1 MLISSIKK
9 KSTGFI
15 AYFIVGLIALTF
27 IVTAL
32 YGIDFMGS
40 GQTVAKVG
48 DKEIS
53 KTEFLKNF
61 VPQQRNLQ
69 QQLGADFSTDIE
81 NILKQTVIDQMVN
94 SQVLFQYAQNHGYV
108 TTPKEVQTNIAK
120 NEVFYKEGKF
130 DVDQYKK
137 ILRLNGYS
145 VQEYE
150 ASQFQQ
156 LTQEQL
162 RSNIEK
168 SAFITDF
175 ERKNVTNLLNQERKF
190 DYLEIPAKD
199 FSDQVTITDSMLK
212 DYFDKNQDRFIEPM
226 KVSVDFVELNLDEV
240 TKSISPSDDD
250 LAILYDEEKNRFS
263 TDEERKAQHILVEKK
278 ATANQVISLINE
290 GKSFNDLAKEYS
302 IDTGSKDSGGDLG
315 FFGIGVMVPEFE
327 TAVFAMKEG
336 EVSVPIKSEFG
347 FHVIKLNKIKES
359 SLKSLDE
366 VKDQLVKIYQK
377 NQGQKMIYDLSDEMT
392 NLAYEGSLEEL
403 AEKMNLKLQ
412 TSELFSK
419 TSKSPNK
426 KMINSAF
433 SDPVLNRGENSK
445 PIDLGDDK
453 LVVLRL
459 NQLEKSRNLNFDEV
473 KTQVKSIVKT
483 QESKK
488 LADKLTD
495 EIIISISDNQK
506 TDEIL
511 KKNNLN
517 WTSVGWTKRDNQK
530 VDPSAIDLAF
540 KAPKPNSKPGISLS
554 KNLGSKNIIVRV
566 NALKTSDDS
575 AGNVDRLLNTY
586 ETDEF
591 YLATLK
597 ELKKEANIEIYRD
610 RL

>member
-9 KSTGFI
+9 KSTGFV

-69 QQLGADFSTDIE
+69 QQLGAEYSPDIE

-94 SQVLFQYAQNHGYV
+94 SQILFQYAQNHGYV

-120 NEVFYKEGKF
+120 NEVFYRDGKF

-168 SAFITDF
+168 SAFVTDF
-175 ERKNVTNLLNQERKF
+175 ERKNVTSLLNQERKF
-190 DYLEIPAKD
+190 DYLEIPVKD
-199 FSDQVTITDSMLK
+199 FSDQVSITDSMLK
-212 DYFDKNQDRFIEPM
+212 DYFDKNQDRFIKPM

-263 TDEERKAQHILVEKK
+263 TDEERKAQHILVENKV
-278 ATANQVISLINE
+278 TADQVISLINE
-290 GKSFNDLAKEYS
+290 GKSFDDLAKEYS
-302 IDTGSKDSGGDLG
+302 IDTGSKNSGGDLG

-336 EVSVPIKSEFG
+336 EVSGPIKSEFG

-359 SLKSLDE
+359 SLKSFDE
-366 VKDQLVKIYQK
+366 VKEQLVKIYQK

-412 TSELFSK
+412 TSKLFSK

-426 KMINSAF
+426 KMINAAF
-433 SDPVLNRGENSK
+433 SDPVLNRGENSE

-459 NQLEKSRNLNFDEV
+459 NNLEKSRNLNFDEV
-473 KTQVKSIVKT
+473 KIQVEGIVKT

-495 EIIISISDNQK
+495 EIITLISDNQK

-511 KKNNLN
+511 KKNNLK
-517 WTSVGWTKRDNQK
+517 WTSVEWTKRDNQK

-554 KNLGSKNIIVRV
+554 KNLGSKNMIVRV
-566 NALKTSDDS
+566 NALKTSDES

>member
-9 KSTGFI
+9 KSTGFV

-69 QQLGADFSTDIE
+69 QQLGADYSSDIE

-94 SQVLFQYAQNHGYV
+94 SQILFQYAQNHGYV

-168 SAFITDF
+168 SAFVTDF

-190 DYLEIPAKD
+190 DYLEIPVKD
-199 FSDQVTITDSMLK
+199 FSDQVSITDSMLK
-212 DYFDKNQDRFIEPM
+212 DYFDKNQDRFIKPM

-278 ATANQVISLINE
+278 VTADQVISLINE
-290 GKSFNDLAKEYS
+290 GKSFEDLAKEYS

-336 EVSVPIKSEFG
+336 EVSAPIKSEFG

-359 SLKSLDE
+359 SLKSFDE
-366 VKDQLVKIYQK
+366 VKEQLVKIYQK

-426 KMINSAF
+426 KMINAAF
-433 SDPVLNRGENSK
+433 SDPVLNRGENSD

-459 NQLEKSRNLNFDEV
+459 NNLEKSRNLNFDEV
-473 KTQVKSIVKT
+473 KTQVEGIVKT

-495 EIIISISDNQK
+495 EIITSISDNQK

-554 KNLGSKNIIVRV
+554 KNLGSKNMIVRV
-566 NALKTSDDS
+566 NALKTSDES

>member
-190 DYLEIPAKD
+190 DYLEISAKD

-433 SDPVLNRGENSK
+433 SDPVLNRGENSE

>member
-433 SDPVLNRGENSK
+433 SDPVLNRGENSE

-554 KNLGSKNIIVRV
+554 KNLGSKNMIVRV

>member
-9 KSTGFI
+9 KSTGFV

-69 QQLGADFSTDIE
+69 QQLGAEYSTDIE

-94 SQVLFQYAQNHGYV
+94 SQILFQYAQNHGYV

-120 NEVFYKEGKF
+120 NEVFYRDGKF

-168 SAFITDF
+168 SAFVTDF
-175 ERKNVTNLLNQERKF
+175 ERKNVTSLLNQERKF
-190 DYLEIPAKD
+190 DYLEIPVKD
-199 FSDQVTITDSMLK
+199 FSDQVSITDSMLK
-212 DYFDKNQDRFIEPM
+212 DYFDKNQDRFIKPM

-263 TDEERKAQHILVEKK
+263 TDEERKAQHILVENKV
-278 ATANQVISLINE
+278 TADQVISLINE
-290 GKSFNDLAKEYS
+290 GKSFDDLAKEYS
-302 IDTGSKDSGGDLG
+302 IDTGSKNSGGDLG

-336 EVSVPIKSEFG
+336 EVSAPIKSEFG

-359 SLKSLDE
+359 SLKSFDE
-366 VKDQLVKIYQK
+366 VKEQLVKIYQK

-426 KMINSAF
+426 KMINAAF
-433 SDPVLNRGENSK
+433 SDPVLNRGENSE

-459 NQLEKSRNLNFDEV
+459 NNLEKSRNLNFDEV
-473 KTQVKSIVKT
+473 KTQVEGIVKT

-495 EIIISISDNQK
+495 EIITSISDNQK

-554 KNLGSKNIIVRV
+554 KNLGSKNMIVRV
-566 NALKTSDDS
+566 NALKTSDES

>member
-9 KSTGFI
+9 KSTGFV

-69 QQLGADFSTDIE
+69 QQLGAEYSPDIE

-94 SQVLFQYAQNHGYV
+94 SQILFQYAQNHGYV

-120 NEVFYKEGKF
+120 NEVFYRDGKF

-168 SAFITDF
+168 SAFVTDF
-175 ERKNVTNLLNQERKF
+175 ERKNVTSLLNQERKF
-190 DYLEIPAKD
+190 DYLEIPVKD
-199 FSDQVTITDSMLK
+199 FSDQVSISDSMLK
-212 DYFDKNQDRFIEPM
+212 DYFDKNQDRFIKPM

-240 TKSISPSDDD
+240 TKNISPSDDD

-263 TDEERKAQHILVEKK
+263 TDEERKAQHILVENKV
-278 ATANQVISLINE
+278 TADQVISLINE
-290 GKSFNDLAKEYS
+290 GKSFDDLAKEYS
-302 IDTGSKDSGGDLG
+302 IDTGSKNSGGDLG

-336 EVSVPIKSEFG
+336 EVSAPIKSEFG

-359 SLKSLDE
+359 SLKSFDE
-366 VKDQLVKIYQK
+366 VKEQLVKIYQK

-419 TSKSPNK
+419 TSKSPNE
-426 KMINSAF
+426 KMINAAF
-433 SDPVLNRGENSK
+433 SDPVLNRGENSE

-459 NQLEKSRNLNFDEV
+459 NNLEKSRNLNFDEV
-473 KTQVKSIVKT
+473 KIQVEGIVKT

-495 EIIISISDNQK
+495 EIITLISDNQK

-511 KKNNLN
+511 KKNNLK
-517 WTSVGWTKRDNQK
+517 WTSVEWTKRDNQK

-554 KNLGSKNIIVRV
+554 KNLGSKNMIVRV
-566 NALKTSDDS
+566 NALKTSDES

>member
-9 KSTGFI
+9 KSTGFV

-69 QQLGADFSTDIE
+69 QQLGAEYSTDIE

-94 SQVLFQYAQNHGYV
+94 SQILFQYAQNHGYV

-120 NEVFYKEGKF
+120 NEVFYRDGKF

-168 SAFITDF
+168 SAFVTDF
-175 ERKNVTNLLNQERKF
+175 ERKNVTSLLNQERKF
-190 DYLEIPAKD
+190 DYLEIPVKD
-199 FSDQVTITDSMLK
+199 FSDQVSIADSMLK
-212 DYFDKNQDRFIEPM
+212 DYFDKNQDRFIKPM

-263 TDEERKAQHILVEKK
+263 TDEERKAQHILVENKV
-278 ATANQVISLINE
+278 TADQVISLINE
-290 GKSFNDLAKEYS
+290 GKSFDDLAKEYS
-302 IDTGSKDSGGDLG
+302 IDTGSKNSGGDLG

-336 EVSVPIKSEFG
+336 EVSQPIKSEFG

-359 SLKSLDE
+359 SLKSFDE
-366 VKDQLVKIYQK
+366 VKEQLVKIYQK

-426 KMINSAF
+426 KMINAAF
-433 SDPVLNRGENSK
+433 SDPVLNRGENSE

-459 NQLEKSRNLNFDEV
+459 NNLEKSRNLNFDEV
-473 KTQVKSIVKT
+473 KIQVEGIVKT

-495 EIIISISDNQK
+495 EIITLISDNQK

-511 KKNNLN
+511 KKNNLK
-517 WTSVGWTKRDNQK
+517 WTSVEWTKRDNQK

-554 KNLGSKNIIVRV
+554 KNLGSKNMIVRV
-566 NALKTSDDS
+566 NALKTSDES

>member
-9 KSTGFI
+9 KSTGFV

-40 GQTVAKVG
+40 GQAVAKVG

-69 QQLGADFSTDIE
+69 QQLGADYSADIE

-94 SQVLFQYAQNHGYV
+94 SQILFQYAQNHGYV

-168 SAFITDF
+168 SAFVTDF
-175 ERKNVTNLLNQERKF
+175 ERKNVTSLLNQERKF
-190 DYLEIPAKD
+190 DYLEIPVKD
-199 FSDQVTITDSMLK
+199 FSDQVSITDSMLK
-212 DYFDKNQDRFIEPM
+212 DYFDKNQDRFIKPM

-278 ATANQVISLINE
+278 VTADQVISLINE
-290 GKSFNDLAKEYS
+290 GKSFEDLAKEYS

-336 EVSVPIKSEFG
+336 EVSAPIKSEFG

-359 SLKSLDE
+359 SLKSFDE
-366 VKDQLVKIYQK
+366 VKEQLVKIYQK

-426 KMINSAF
+426 KMINAAF
-433 SDPVLNRGENSK
+433 SDPVLNRGENSE

-459 NQLEKSRNLNFDEV
+459 NKLEKSRNLNFDEV
-473 KTQVKSIVKT
+473 KTQVEGIVKT

-495 EIIISISDNQK
+495 EIITSISDNQK

-554 KNLGSKNIIVRV
+554 KNLGSKNMIVRV
-566 NALKTSDDS
+566 NALKTSDES

>member
-9 KSTGFI
+9 KSTGFV

-40 GQTVAKVG
+40 GQAVAKVG

-69 QQLGADFSTDIE
+69 QQLGADYSADIE

-94 SQVLFQYAQNHGYV
+94 SQILFQYAQNHGYV

-168 SAFITDF
+168 SAFVTDF
-175 ERKNVTNLLNQERKF
+175 ERKNVTSLLNQERKF
-190 DYLEIPAKD
+190 DYLEIPVKD
-199 FSDQVTITDSMLK
+199 FSDQVSITDSMLK
-212 DYFDKNQDRFIEPM
+212 DYFDKNQDRFIKPM

-263 TDEERKAQHILVEKK
+263 TDEERNAQHILVEKK
-278 ATANQVISLINE
+278 VTADQVISLINK
-290 GKSFNDLAKEYS
+290 GKSFEDLAKEYS

-336 EVSVPIKSEFG
+336 EVSAPIKSEFG

-359 SLKSLDE
+359 SLKSFDE
-366 VKDQLVKIYQK
+366 VKEQLVKIYQK

-426 KMINSAF
+426 KMINAAF
-433 SDPVLNRGENSK
+433 SDPVLNRGENSE

-459 NQLEKSRNLNFDEV
+459 NNLEKSRNLNFDEV
-473 KTQVKSIVKT
+473 KTQVEGIVKT

-495 EIIISISDNQK
+495 EIITSISDNQK

-554 KNLGSKNIIVRV
+554 KNLGSKNMIVRV
-566 NALKTSDDS
+566 NALKTSDES

>member
-9 KSTGFI
+9 KSTGFV

-69 QQLGADFSTDIE
+69 QQLGADYSADIE

-94 SQVLFQYAQNHGYV
+94 SQILFQYAQNHGYV

-168 SAFITDF
+168 SAFVTDF
-175 ERKNVTNLLNQERKF
+175 ERKNVTSLLNQERKF
-190 DYLEIPAKD
+190 DYLEIPVKD
-199 FSDQVTITDSMLK
+199 FSDQVSITDSMLK
-212 DYFDKNQDRFIEPM
+212 DYFDKNQDRFIKPM

-263 TDEERKAQHILVEKK
+263 TDEERKAQHILIEKK
-278 ATANQVISLINE
+278 VTADQVISLINE
-290 GKSFNDLAKEYS
+290 GKSFEDLAKEYS

-336 EVSVPIKSEFG
+336 EVSAPIKSEFG

-359 SLKSLDE
+359 SLKSFDE
-366 VKDQLVKIYQK
+366 VKEQLVKIYQK

-426 KMINSAF
+426 KMINAAF
-433 SDPVLNRGENSK
+433 SDPVLNRGENSE
-445 PIDLGDDK
+445 PIDLGEDK

-459 NQLEKSRNLNFDEV
+459 NNLEKSRNLNFDEV
-473 KTQVKSIVKT
+473 KTQVEGIVKT

-495 EIIISISDNQK
+495 EIITSISDNQK

-554 KNLGSKNIIVRV
+554 KNLGSKNMIVRV
-566 NALKTSDDS
+566 NALKTSDES

>member
-9 KSTGFI
+9 KSTGFV

-40 GQTVAKVG
+40 GQAVAKVG

-69 QQLGADFSTDIE
+69 QQLGADYSADIE

-94 SQVLFQYAQNHGYV
+94 SQILFQYAQNHGYV

-168 SAFITDF
+168 SAFVTDF
-175 ERKNVTNLLNQERKF
+175 ERKNVTSLLNQERKF
-190 DYLEIPAKD
+190 DYLEIPVKV
-199 FSDQVTITDSMLK
+199 FSDQVSITDSMLK
-212 DYFDKNQDRFIEPM
+212 DYFDKNQDRFIKPM

-278 ATANQVISLINE
+278 VTADQVISLINE
-290 GKSFNDLAKEYS
+290 GKSFEDLAKEYS

-336 EVSVPIKSEFG
+336 EVSAPIKSEFG

-359 SLKSLDE
+359 SLKSFDE
-366 VKDQLVKIYQK
+366 VKEQLVKIYQK

-426 KMINSAF
+426 KMINAAF
-433 SDPVLNRGENSK
+433 SDPVLNRGENSE
-445 PIDLGDDK
+445 PIDLGEDK

-459 NQLEKSRNLNFDEV
+459 NNLEKSRNLNFDEV
-473 KTQVKSIVKT
+473 KTQVEGIVKT

-495 EIIISISDNQK
+495 EIITSISDNQK

-554 KNLGSKNIIVRV
+554 KNLGSKNMIVRV
-566 NALKTSDDS
+566 NALKTSDES

>member
-9 KSTGFI
+9 KSTGFV

-40 GQTVAKVG
+40 GQAVAKVG

-53 KTEFLKNF
+53 KTEFIKNF

-69 QQLGADFSTDIE
+69 QQLGADYSADIE

-94 SQVLFQYAQNHGYV
+94 SQILFQYAQNHGYV

-168 SAFITDF
+168 SAFVTDF
-175 ERKNVTNLLNQERKF
+175 ERKNVTSLLNQERKF
-190 DYLEIPAKD
+190 DYLEIPVKD
-199 FSDQVTITDSMLK
+199 FSDQVSISDSMLK
-212 DYFDKNQDRFIEPM
+212 DYFDKNQDRFIKPM

-263 TDEERKAQHILVEKK
+263 TDEERKAQHILVENKV
-278 ATANQVISLINE
+278 TADQVISLINE
-290 GKSFNDLAKEYS
+290 GKSFEDLAKEYS

-336 EVSVPIKSEFG
+336 EVSAPIKSEFG

-359 SLKSLDE
+359 SLKSFDE
-366 VKDQLVKIYQK
+366 VKEQLVKIYQK

-426 KMINSAF
+426 KMINAAF
-433 SDPVLNRGENSK
+433 SDPVLNRGENSE
-445 PIDLGDDK
+445 PIDLGEDK

-459 NQLEKSRNLNFDEV
+459 NKLEKSRNFNLDEV
-473 KTQVKSIVKT
+473 KTQVEGIVKT

-495 EIIISISDNQK
+495 EIITSISDNQK

-554 KNLGSKNIIVRV
+554 KNLGSKNMIVRV
-566 NALKTSDDS
+566 NALKTSDES

>member
-9 KSTGFI
+9 KSTGFV

-53 KTEFLKNF
+53 KTDFLKNF

-69 QQLGADFSTDIE
+69 QQLGADYSADIE

-94 SQVLFQYAQNHGYV
+94 SQILFQYAQNHGYV
-108 TTPKEVQTNIAK
+108 TTPKEVQANIAK

-168 SAFITDF
+168 SAFVTDF
-175 ERKNVTNLLNQERKF
+175 ERKNVTSLLNQERKF
-190 DYLEIPAKD
+190 DYLEIPVKV
-199 FSDQVTITDSMLK
+199 FSDQVSITDSMLK
-212 DYFDKNQDRFIEPM
+212 DYFDKNQDRFIKPM

-263 TDEERKAQHILVEKK
+263 TDEERKAQHILVENKV
-278 ATANQVISLINE
+278 TADQVISLINE
-290 GKSFNDLAKEYS
+290 GKSFDDLAKEYS
-302 IDTGSKDSGGDLG
+302 IDTGSKNSGGDLG

-336 EVSVPIKSEFG
+336 EVSAPIKSEFG

-359 SLKSLDE
+359 SLKSFDE
-366 VKDQLVKIYQK
+366 VKEQLVKIYQK

-426 KMINSAF
+426 KMINAAF
-433 SDPVLNRGENSK
+433 SDPVLNRGENSE
-445 PIDLGDDK
+445 PIDLGEDK

-459 NQLEKSRNLNFDEV
+459 NNLEKSRNLNFDEV
-473 KTQVKSIVKT
+473 KTQVEGIVKT

-495 EIIISISDNQK
+495 EIITSISDNQK

-554 KNLGSKNIIVRV
+554 KNLGSKNMIVRV
-566 NALKTSDDS
+566 NALKTSDES

>member
-9 KSTGFI
+9 KSTGFV

-40 GQTVAKVG
+40 GQAVAKVG

-69 QQLGADFSTDIE
+69 QQLGADYSADIE

-94 SQVLFQYAQNHGYV
+94 SQILFQYAQNHGYV

-168 SAFITDF
+168 SAFVTDF
-175 ERKNVTNLLNQERKF
+175 ERKNVTSLLNQERKF
-190 DYLEIPAKD
+190 DYLEIPVKD
-199 FSDQVTITDSMLK
+199 FSDQVSISDSMLK
-212 DYFDKNQDRFIEPM
+212 DYFDKNQDRFIKPM

-263 TDEERKAQHILVEKK
+263 TDEERNAQHILVEKK
-278 ATANQVISLINE
+278 VTADQVISLINK
-290 GKSFNDLAKEYS
+290 GKSFEDLAKEYS

-336 EVSVPIKSEFG
+336 EVSAPIKSEFG
-347 FHVIKLNKIKES
+347 FHVIKLNQIKES
-359 SLKSLDE
+359 SLKSFDE
-366 VKDQLVKIYQK
+366 VKEQLVKIYQK

-426 KMINSAF
+426 KMINAAF
-433 SDPVLNRGENSK
+433 SDPVLNRGENSE
-445 PIDLGDDK
+445 PIDLGEDK

-459 NQLEKSRNLNFDEV
+459 NKLEKSRNLNFDEV
-473 KTQVKSIVKT
+473 KTQVEGIVKT

-495 EIIISISDNQK
+495 EIITSISDNQK

-554 KNLGSKNIIVRV
+554 KNLGSKNMIVRV
-566 NALKTSDDS
+566 NALKTSDES

>member
-9 KSTGFI
+9 KSTGFV

-69 QQLGADFSTDIE
+69 QQLGAEYSTDIE

-94 SQVLFQYAQNHGYV
+94 SQILFQYAQNHGYV

-120 NEVFYKEGKF
+120 NEVFYRDGKF

-168 SAFITDF
+168 SAFVTDF
-175 ERKNVTNLLNQERKF
+175 ERKNVTSLLNQERKF
-190 DYLEIPAKD
+190 DYLEIPVKD
-199 FSDQVTITDSMLK
+199 FSDQVSITDSMLK
-212 DYFDKNQDRFIEPM
+212 DYFDKNQDRFIKPM

-263 TDEERKAQHILVEKK
+263 TDEERKAQHILVENKV
-278 ATANQVISLINE
+278 TADQVISLINE
-290 GKSFNDLAKEYS
+290 GKSFDDLAKEYS
-302 IDTGSKDSGGDLG
+302 IDTGSKNSGGDLG

-336 EVSVPIKSEFG
+336 EVSAPIKSEFG

-359 SLKSLDE
+359 SLKSFDE
-366 VKDQLVKIYQK
+366 VKEQLVKIYQK

-426 KMINSAF
+426 KMINAAF
-433 SDPVLNRGENSK
+433 SDPVLNRGENSE

-459 NQLEKSRNLNFDEV
+459 NNLEKSRNLNFDEV
-473 KTQVKSIVKT
+473 KTQVEGIVKT

-495 EIIISISDNQK
+495 EIITSINDNQK

-540 KAPKPNSKPGISLS
+540 KAPKPNSQPGISLS
-554 KNLGSKNIIVRV
+554 KNLGSKNMIVRV
-566 NALKTSDDS
+566 NALKTSDEN

>member
-9 KSTGFI
+9 KSTGFV

-69 QQLGADFSTDIE
+69 QQLGAEYSTDIE

-94 SQVLFQYAQNHGYV
+94 SQILFQYAQNHGYV

-120 NEVFYKEGKF
+120 NEVFYRDGKF

-168 SAFITDF
+168 SAFVTDF
-175 ERKNVTNLLNQERKF
+175 ERKNVTSLLNQERKF
-190 DYLEIPAKD
+190 DYLEIPVKD
-199 FSDQVTITDSMLK
+199 FSDQVSITDSMLK
-212 DYFDKNQDRFIEPM
+212 DYFDKNQDRFIKPM

-263 TDEERKAQHILVEKK
+263 TDEERKAQHILVENKV
-278 ATANQVISLINE
+278 TADQVISLINE
-290 GKSFNDLAKEYS
+290 GKSFDDLAKEYS
-302 IDTGSKDSGGDLG
+302 IDTGSKNSGGDLG

-336 EVSVPIKSEFG
+336 EVSAPIKSEFG

-359 SLKSLDE
+359 SSKSFDE
-366 VKDQLVKIYQK
+366 VKEQLVKIYQK

-426 KMINSAF
+426 KMINAAF
-433 SDPVLNRGENSK
+433 SDPVLNRGENSE
-445 PIDLGDDK
+445 PIDLGEDK

-459 NQLEKSRNLNFDEV
+459 NKLEKSRNLNFDEV
-473 KTQVKSIVKT
+473 KTQVEGIVKT

-495 EIIISISDNQK
+495 EIITSISDNQK

-554 KNLGSKNIIVRV
+554 KNLGSKNMIVRV
-566 NALKTSDDS
+566 NALKTSDES

>member
-9 KSTGFI
+9 KSTGFV

-40 GQTVAKVG
+40 GQAVAKVG

-69 QQLGADFSTDIE
+69 QQLGADYSADIE

-94 SQVLFQYAQNHGYV
+94 SQILFQYAQNHGYV

-120 NEVFYKEGKF
+120 NEVFYRDGKF

-168 SAFITDF
+168 SAFVTDF
-175 ERKNVTNLLNQERKF
+175 ERKNVTSLLNQERKF
-190 DYLEIPAKD
+190 DYLEIPVKD
-199 FSDQVTITDSMLK
+199 FSDQVSITDSMLK
-212 DYFDKNQDRFIEPM
+212 DYFDKNQDRFIKPM

-263 TDEERKAQHILVEKK
+263 TDEERKAQHILVENKV
-278 ATANQVISLINE
+278 TADQVISLINE
-290 GKSFNDLAKEYS
+290 GKSFDDLAKEYS
-302 IDTGSKDSGGDLG
+302 IDTGSKNSGGDLG

-336 EVSVPIKSEFG
+336 EVSAPIKSEFG

-359 SLKSLDE
+359 SLKSFDE
-366 VKDQLVKIYQK
+366 VKEQLVKIYQK

-426 KMINSAF
+426 KMINAAF
-433 SDPVLNRGENSK
+433 SDPVLNRGENSE

-459 NQLEKSRNLNFDEV
+459 NNLEKSRNLNFDEV
-473 KTQVKSIVKT
+473 KTQVEGIVKT

-495 EIIISISDNQK
+495 EIITSISDNQK

-554 KNLGSKNIIVRV
+554 KNLGSKNMIVRV
-566 NALKTSDDS
+566 NALKTSDES

>member
-9 KSTGFI
+9 KSTGFV

-53 KTEFLKNF
+53 KTEFIKNF

-69 QQLGADFSTDIE
+69 QQLGADYSADIE

-94 SQVLFQYAQNHGYV
+94 SQILFQYAQNHGYV

-120 NEVFYKEGKF
+120 NEVFYRDGKF

-168 SAFITDF
+168 SAFVTDF

-190 DYLEIPAKD
+190 DYLEIPVKD
-199 FSDQVTITDSMLK
+199 FSDQVSITDSMLK
-212 DYFDKNQDRFIEPM
+212 DYFDKNQDRFIKPM

-278 ATANQVISLINE
+278 VTADQVISLINE
-290 GKSFNDLAKEYS
+290 GKSFEDLAKEYS

-336 EVSVPIKSEFG
+336 EVSAPIKSEFG

-359 SLKSLDE
+359 SSKSFDE
-366 VKDQLVKIYQK
+366 VKEQLVKIYQK

-426 KMINSAF
+426 KMINAAF
-433 SDPVLNRGENSK
+433 SDPVLNRGENSE

-459 NQLEKSRNLNFDEV
+459 NNLEKSRNLNFDEV
-473 KTQVKSIVKT
+473 KTQVEGIVKT

-495 EIIISISDNQK
+495 EIITSINDNQK

-540 KAPKPNSKPGISLS
+540 KAPKPNSQPGISLS
-554 KNLGSKNIIVRV
+554 KNLGSKNMIVRV
-566 NALKTSDDS
+566 NALKTSDEN

>member
-9 KSTGFI
+9 KSTGFV

-40 GQTVAKVG
+40 GQAVAKVG

-69 QQLGADFSTDIE
+69 QQLGADYSADIE

-94 SQVLFQYAQNHGYV
+94 SQILFQYAQNHGYV

-168 SAFITDF
+168 SAFVTDF
-175 ERKNVTNLLNQERKF
+175 ERKNVTSLLNQERKF
-190 DYLEIPAKD
+190 DYLEIPVKD
-199 FSDQVTITDSMLK
+199 FSDQVSITDSMLK
-212 DYFDKNQDRFIEPM
+212 DYFDKNQDRFIKPM

-278 ATANQVISLINE
+278 VTADQVISLINE
-290 GKSFNDLAKEYS
+290 GKSFEDLAKEYS

-336 EVSVPIKSEFG
+336 EVSAPIKSEFG

-359 SLKSLDE
+359 SLKSFDE
-366 VKDQLVKIYQK
+366 VKEQLVKIYQK

-426 KMINSAF
+426 KMINAAF
-433 SDPVLNRGENSK
+433 SDPVLNRGENSE

-459 NQLEKSRNLNFDEV
+459 NNLEKSRNLNFDEV
-473 KTQVKSIVKT
+473 KTQVEGIVKT

-495 EIIISISDNQK
+495 EIITSISDNQK

-554 KNLGSKNIIVRV
+554 KNLGSKNMIVRV
-566 NALKTSDDS
+566 NALKTSDES

>member
-1 MLISSIKK
+1 MLIN
-9 KSTGFI
+9 T
-15 AYFIVGLIALTF
+15 
-27 IVTAL
+27 
-32 YGIDFMGS
+32 
-40 GQTVAKVG
+40 
-48 DKEIS
+48 
-53 KTEFLKNF
+53 
-61 VPQQRNLQ
+61 
-69 QQLGADFSTDIE
+69 
-81 NILKQTVIDQMVN
+81 
-94 SQVLFQYAQNHGYV
+94 
-108 TTPKEVQTNIAK
+108 
-120 NEVFYKEGKF
+120 
-130 DVDQYKK
+130 KK

-168 SAFITDF
+168 SAFVTDF
-175 ERKNVTNLLNQERKF
+175 ERKNVTSLLNQERKF
-190 DYLEIPAKD
+190 DYLEIPVKD
-199 FSDQVTITDSMLK
+199 FSDQVSITDSMLK
-212 DYFDKNQDRFIEPM
+212 DYFDKNQDRFIKPM

-263 TDEERKAQHILVEKK
+263 TDEERKAQHILVENKV
-278 ATANQVISLINE
+278 TADQVISLINE
-290 GKSFNDLAKEYS
+290 GKSFDDLAKEYS
-302 IDTGSKDSGGDLG
+302 IDTGSKNSGGDLG

-336 EVSVPIKSEFG
+336 EVSAPIKSEFG

-359 SLKSLDE
+359 SLKSFDE
-366 VKDQLVKIYQK
+366 VKEQLVKIYQK

-426 KMINSAF
+426 KMINAAF
-433 SDPVLNRGENSK
+433 SDPVLNRGENSE
-445 PIDLGDDK
+445 PIDLGEDK

-459 NQLEKSRNLNFDEV
+459 NKLEKSRNLNFDEV
-473 KTQVKSIVKT
+473 KTQVEGIVKT

-495 EIIISISDNQK
+495 EIITSISDNQK

-554 KNLGSKNIIVRV
+554 KNLGSKNMIVRV
-566 NALKTSDDS
+566 NALKTSDES

>member
-9 KSTGFI
+9 KSTGFV

-69 QQLGADFSTDIE
+69 QQLGAEYSTDIE

-94 SQVLFQYAQNHGYV
+94 SQILFQYAQNHGYV

-120 NEVFYKEGKF
+120 NEVFYRDGKF

-168 SAFITDF
+168 SAFVTDF
-175 ERKNVTNLLNQERKF
+175 ERKNVTSLLNQERKF
-190 DYLEIPAKD
+190 DYLEIPVKD
-199 FSDQVTITDSMLK
+199 FSDQVSITDSMLK
-212 DYFDKNQDRFIEPM
+212 DYFDKNQDRFIKPM

-263 TDEERKAQHILVEKK
+263 TDEERKAQHILVENKV
-278 ATANQVISLINE
+278 TADQVISLINE
-290 GKSFNDLAKEYS
+290 GKSFDDLAKEYS
-302 IDTGSKDSGGDLG
+302 IDTGSKNSGGDLG

-336 EVSVPIKSEFG
+336 EVSAPIKSEFG

-359 SLKSLDE
+359 SLKSFDE
-366 VKDQLVKIYQK
+366 VKEQLVKIYQK

-426 KMINSAF
+426 KMINAAF
-433 SDPVLNRGENSK
+433 SDPVLNRGENSE

-459 NQLEKSRNLNFDEV
+459 NNLEKSRNLNFDEV
-473 KTQVKSIVKT
+473 KIQVEGIVKT

-495 EIIISISDNQK
+495 EIITLISDNQK

-554 KNLGSKNIIVRV
+554 KNLGSKNMIVRV
-566 NALKTSDDS
+566 NALKTSDES

>member
-1 MLISSIKK
+1 MLISSINK
-9 KSTGFI
+9 KSTGFV

-69 QQLGADFSTDIE
+69 QQLGAEYSTDIE

-94 SQVLFQYAQNHGYV
+94 SQILFQYAQNHGYV

-120 NEVFYKEGKF
+120 NEVFYRDGKF

-168 SAFITDF
+168 SAFVTDF
-175 ERKNVTNLLNQERKF
+175 ERKNVTSLLNQERKF
-190 DYLEIPAKD
+190 DYLEIPVKD
-199 FSDQVTITDSMLK
+199 FSDQVSITDSMLK
-212 DYFDKNQDRFIEPM
+212 DYFDKNQDRFIKPM

-263 TDEERKAQHILVEKK
+263 TDEERKAQHILVENKV
-278 ATANQVISLINE
+278 TADQVISLINE
-290 GKSFNDLAKEYS
+290 GKSFDDLAKEYS
-302 IDTGSKDSGGDLG
+302 IDTGSKNSGGDLG

-336 EVSVPIKSEFG
+336 EVSAPIKSEFG

-359 SLKSLDE
+359 SLKSFDE
-366 VKDQLVKIYQK
+366 VKEQLVKIYQK

-403 AEKMNLKLQ
+403 ADKMNLKLQ

-426 KMINSAF
+426 KMINAAF
-433 SDPVLNRGENSK
+433 SDPVLNRGENSE

-459 NQLEKSRNLNFDEV
+459 NNLEKSRNLNFDEV
-473 KTQVKSIVKT
+473 KIQVEGIVKT

-495 EIIISISDNQK
+495 EIITLISDNQK

-511 KKNNLN
+511 KKNNLK
-517 WTSVGWTKRDNQK
+517 WTSVEWTKRDNQK

-554 KNLGSKNIIVRV
+554 KNLGSKNMIVRV
-566 NALKTSDDS
+566 NALKTSDES
-575 AGNVDRLLNTY
+575 AGNIDRLLNTY
-586 ETDEF
+586 EADVI

>member
-9 KSTGFI
+9 KSTGFV

-40 GQTVAKVG
+40 GQAVAKVG

-69 QQLGADFSTDIE
+69 QQLGAEYSTDIE

-94 SQVLFQYAQNHGYV
+94 SQILFQYAQNHGYV

-120 NEVFYKEGKF
+120 NEVFYRDGKF

-168 SAFITDF
+168 SAFVTDF
-175 ERKNVTNLLNQERKF
+175 ERKNVTSLLNQERKF
-190 DYLEIPAKD
+190 DYLEIPVKD
-199 FSDQVTITDSMLK
+199 FSDQVSITDSMLK
-212 DYFDKNQDRFIEPM
+212 DYFDKNQDRFIKPM

-263 TDEERKAQHILVEKK
+263 TDEERKAQHILVENKV
-278 ATANQVISLINE
+278 TADQVISLINE
-290 GKSFNDLAKEYS
+290 GKSFDDLAKEYS

-336 EVSVPIKSEFG
+336 EVSAPIKSEFG

-359 SLKSLDE
+359 SLKSFDE
-366 VKDQLVKIYQK
+366 VKEQLVKIYQK

-426 KMINSAF
+426 KMINAAF
-433 SDPVLNRGENSK
+433 SDPVLNRGENSE
-445 PIDLGDDK
+445 PIDLGEDK

-459 NQLEKSRNLNFDEV
+459 NKLEKSRNLNFDEV
-473 KTQVKSIVKT
+473 KTQVEGIVKT

-495 EIIISISDNQK
+495 EIITSISDNQK

-554 KNLGSKNIIVRV
+554 KNLGSKNMIVRV
-566 NALKTSDDS
+566 NALKTSDES

>member
-9 KSTGFI
+9 KSTGFV

-53 KTEFLKNF
+53 KTEFIKNF

-69 QQLGADFSTDIE
+69 QQLGADYSADIE

-94 SQVLFQYAQNHGYV
+94 SQILFQYAQNHGYV

-120 NEVFYKEGKF
+120 NEVFYRDGKF

-168 SAFITDF
+168 SAFVTDF
-175 ERKNVTNLLNQERKF
+175 ERKNVTSLLNQERKF
-190 DYLEIPAKD
+190 DYLEIPVKD
-199 FSDQVTITDSMLK
+199 FSDQVSITDSMLK
-212 DYFDKNQDRFIEPM
+212 DYFDKNQDRFIKPM

-263 TDEERKAQHILVEKK
+263 TDEERKAQHILVENKV
-278 ATANQVISLINE
+278 TADQVISLINE
-290 GKSFNDLAKEYS
+290 GKSFDDLAKEYS
-302 IDTGSKDSGGDLG
+302 IDTGSKNSGGDLG

-336 EVSVPIKSEFG
+336 EVSAPIKSEFG

-359 SLKSLDE
+359 SLKSFDE
-366 VKDQLVKIYQK
+366 VKEQLVKIYQK

-426 KMINSAF
+426 KMINAAF
-433 SDPVLNRGENSK
+433 SDPVLNRGENSE

-459 NQLEKSRNLNFDEV
+459 NNLEKSRNLNFDEV
-473 KTQVKSIVKT
+473 KTQVEGIVKT

-495 EIIISISDNQK
+495 EIITSISDNQK

-554 KNLGSKNIIVRV
+554 KNLGSKNMIVRV
-566 NALKTSDDS
+566 NALKTSDES

>member
-9 KSTGFI
+9 KSTGFV

-40 GQTVAKVG
+40 GQAVAKVG

-69 QQLGADFSTDIE
+69 QQLGADYSADIE

-94 SQVLFQYAQNHGYV
+94 SQILFQYAQNHGYV

-168 SAFITDF
+168 SAFVTDF
-175 ERKNVTNLLNQERKF
+175 ERKNVTSLLNQERKF
-190 DYLEIPAKD
+190 DYLEIPVKD
-199 FSDQVTITDSMLK
+199 FSDQVSISDSMLK
-212 DYFDKNQDRFIEPM
+212 DYFDKNQDRFIKPM
-226 KVSVDFVELNLDEV
+226 KVSVDFVELNLDKV

-278 ATANQVISLINE
+278 VTADQVISLINE
-290 GKSFNDLAKEYS
+290 GKSFEDLAKEYS

-336 EVSVPIKSEFG
+336 EVSAPIKSEFG

-359 SLKSLDE
+359 SLKSFDE
-366 VKDQLVKIYQK
+366 VKEQLVKIYQK

-426 KMINSAF
+426 KMINAAF
-433 SDPVLNRGENSK
+433 SDPVLNRGENSE
-445 PIDLGDDK
+445 PIDLGEDK

-459 NQLEKSRNLNFDEV
+459 NKLEKSRNLNFDEV
-473 KTQVKSIVKT
+473 KTQVEGIVKT

-495 EIIISISDNQK
+495 EIITSISDNQK

-517 WTSVGWTKRDNQK
+517 WTSVEWTKRDNQK

-554 KNLGSKNIIVRV
+554 KNLGSKNMIVRV
-566 NALKTSDDS
+566 NALKTSDES

>member
-9 KSTGFI
+9 KSTGFV

-69 QQLGADFSTDIE
+69 QQLGAEYSPDIE

-94 SQVLFQYAQNHGYV
+94 SQILFQYAQNHGYV

-120 NEVFYKEGKF
+120 NEVFYRDGKF

-168 SAFITDF
+168 SAFVTDF
-175 ERKNVTNLLNQERKF
+175 ERKNVTSLLNQERKF
-190 DYLEIPAKD
+190 DYLEIPVKD
-199 FSDQVTITDSMLK
+199 FSDQVSITDSMLK
-212 DYFDKNQDRFIEPM
+212 DYFDKNQDRFIKPM

-263 TDEERKAQHILVEKK
+263 TDEERKAQHILVENKV
-278 ATANQVISLINE
+278 TADQVISLINE
-290 GKSFNDLAKEYS
+290 GKSFDDLAKEYS
-302 IDTGSKDSGGDLG
+302 IDTGSKNSGGDLG

-336 EVSVPIKSEFG
+336 EVSQPIKSEFG

-359 SLKSLDE
+359 SLKSFDE
-366 VKDQLVKIYQK
+366 VKEQLVKIYQK

-426 KMINSAF
+426 KMINAAF
-433 SDPVLNRGENSK
+433 SDPVLNRGENSE

-459 NQLEKSRNLNFDEV
+459 NNLEKSRNLNFDEV
-473 KTQVKSIVKT
+473 KIQVEGIVKT

-495 EIIISISDNQK
+495 EIITLISDNQK

-511 KKNNLN
+511 KKNNLK
-517 WTSVGWTKRDNQK
+517 WTSVEWTKRDNQK

-554 KNLGSKNIIVRV
+554 KNLGSKNMIVRV
-566 NALKTSDDS
+566 NALKTSDES

>member
-9 KSTGFI
+9 KSTGFV

-53 KTEFLKNF
+53 KTEFIKNF

-69 QQLGADFSTDIE
+69 QQLGADYSADIE

-94 SQVLFQYAQNHGYV
+94 SQILFQYAQNHGYV

-168 SAFITDF
+168 SAFVTDF

-190 DYLEIPAKD
+190 DYLEIPVKD
-199 FSDQVTITDSMLK
+199 FSDQVSITDSMLK
-212 DYFDKNQDRFIEPM
+212 DYFDKNQDRFIKPM

-278 ATANQVISLINE
+278 VTADQVISLINE
-290 GKSFNDLAKEYS
+290 GKSFEDLAKEYS

-336 EVSVPIKSEFG
+336 EVSAPIKSEFG

-359 SLKSLDE
+359 SSKSFDE
-366 VKDQLVKIYQK
+366 VKEQLVKIYQK

-426 KMINSAF
+426 KMINAAF
-433 SDPVLNRGENSK
+433 SDPVLNRGENSE

-459 NQLEKSRNLNFDEV
+459 NNLEKSRNLNFDEV
-473 KTQVKSIVKT
+473 KTQVEGIVKT

-495 EIIISISDNQK
+495 EIITSISDNQK

-554 KNLGSKNIIVRV
+554 KNLGSKNMIVRV
-566 NALKTSDDS
+566 NALKTSDES

>member
-53 KTEFLKNF
+53 KTEFIKNF

-69 QQLGADFSTDIE
+69 QQLGADYSADIE

-94 SQVLFQYAQNHGYV
+94 SQILFQYAQNHGYV

-120 NEVFYKEGKF
+120 NEVFYRDGKF

-168 SAFITDF
+168 SAFVTDF
-175 ERKNVTNLLNQERKF
+175 ERKNVTSLLNQERKF
-190 DYLEIPAKD
+190 DYLEIPVKD
-199 FSDQVTITDSMLK
+199 FSDQVSISNSMLK
-212 DYFDKNQDRFIEPM
+212 DYFDKNQDRFIKPM

-278 ATANQVISLINE
+278 VTADQVISLINE
-290 GKSFNDLAKEYS
+290 GKSFDDLAKEYS

-336 EVSVPIKSEFG
+336 EVSAPIKSEFG

-359 SLKSLDE
+359 SLKSFDE
-366 VKDQLVKIYQK
+366 VKEQLVKIYQK

-426 KMINSAF
+426 KMINAAF
-433 SDPVLNRGENSK
+433 SDPVLNRGENSE

-459 NQLEKSRNLNFDEV
+459 NNLEKSRNLNFDEV
-473 KTQVKSIVKT
+473 KTQVEGIVKT

-495 EIIISISDNQK
+495 EIITSISDNQK

-554 KNLGSKNIIVRV
+554 KNLGSKNMIVRV
-566 NALKTSDDS
+566 NALKTSVES

>member
-9 KSTGFI
+9 KSTGFV

-69 QQLGADFSTDIE
+69 QQLGAEYSTDIE

-94 SQVLFQYAQNHGYV
+94 SQILFQYAQNHGYV

-120 NEVFYKEGKF
+120 NEVFYRDGKF

-168 SAFITDF
+168 SAFVTDF
-175 ERKNVTNLLNQERKF
+175 ERKNVTSLLNQERKF
-190 DYLEIPAKD
+190 DYLEIPVKD
-199 FSDQVTITDSMLK
+199 FSDQVSITDSMLK
-212 DYFDKNQDRFIEPM
+212 DYFDKNQDRFIKPM

-263 TDEERKAQHILVEKK
+263 TDEERKAQHILVENKV
-278 ATANQVISLINE
+278 TADQVISLINE
-290 GKSFNDLAKEYS
+290 GKSFDDLAKEYS
-302 IDTGSKDSGGDLG
+302 IDTGSKNSGGDLG

-336 EVSVPIKSEFG
+336 EVSAPIKSEFG

-359 SLKSLDE
+359 SLKSFDE
-366 VKDQLVKIYQK
+366 VKEQLVKIYQK

-426 KMINSAF
+426 KMINAAF
-433 SDPVLNRGENSK
+433 SDPVLNRGENSE

-459 NQLEKSRNLNFDEV
+459 NNLEKSRNLNFDEV
-473 KTQVKSIVKT
+473 KIQVEGIVKT

-495 EIIISISDNQK
+495 EIITSISDNQK

-511 KKNNLN
+511 KKNNLK

-554 KNLGSKNIIVRV
+554 KNLGSKNMIVRV
-566 NALKTSDDS
+566 NALKTSDES

>member
-9 KSTGFI
+9 KSTGFV

-40 GQTVAKVG
+40 GQAVAKVG

-69 QQLGADFSTDIE
+69 QQLGADYSADIE

-94 SQVLFQYAQNHGYV
+94 SQILFQYAQNHGYV

-120 NEVFYKEGKF
+120 NEVFYRDGKF

-168 SAFITDF
+168 SAFVTDF
-175 ERKNVTNLLNQERKF
+175 ERKNVTSLLNQERKF
-190 DYLEIPAKD
+190 DYLEIPVKD
-199 FSDQVTITDSMLK
+199 FSDQVSITDSMLK
-212 DYFDKNQDRFIEPM
+212 DYFDKNQDRFIKPM

-263 TDEERKAQHILVEKK
+263 TDEERKAQHILVENKV
-278 ATANQVISLINE
+278 TADQVISLINE
-290 GKSFNDLAKEYS
+290 GKSFDDLAKEYS
-302 IDTGSKDSGGDLG
+302 IDTGSKNSGGDLG

-336 EVSVPIKSEFG
+336 EVSAPIKSEFG

-359 SLKSLDE
+359 SSKSFDE
-366 VKDQLVKIYQK
+366 VKEQLVKIYQK

-426 KMINSAF
+426 KMINAAF
-433 SDPVLNRGENSK
+433 SDPVLNRGENSE

-459 NQLEKSRNLNFDEV
+459 NNLEKSRNLNFDEV
-473 KTQVKSIVKT
+473 KTQVEGIVKT

-495 EIIISISDNQK
+495 EIITSISDNQK

-554 KNLGSKNIIVRV
+554 KNLGSKNMIVRV
-566 NALKTSDDS
+566 NALKTSDES

>member
-9 KSTGFI
+9 KSTGFV

-69 QQLGADFSTDIE
+69 QQLGAEYSTDIE

-94 SQVLFQYAQNHGYV
+94 SQILFQYAQNHGYV

-120 NEVFYKEGKF
+120 NEVFYKDGKF

-168 SAFITDF
+168 SAFVTDF
-175 ERKNVTNLLNQERKF
+175 ERENVTSLLNQERKF
-190 DYLEIPAKD
+190 DYLEIPVKD
-199 FSDQVTITDSMLK
+199 FSDQVSITDSMLK
-212 DYFDKNQDRFIEPM
+212 DYFDKNQDRFIKPM

-263 TDEERKAQHILVEKK
+263 TDEERKAQHILVENKV
-278 ATANQVISLINE
+278 TADQVISLINE
-290 GKSFNDLAKEYS
+290 GKSFDDLAKEYS
-302 IDTGSKDSGGDLG
+302 IDTGSKNSGGDLG

-336 EVSVPIKSEFG
+336 EVSAPIKSEFG

-359 SLKSLDE
+359 SLKSFDE
-366 VKDQLVKIYQK
+366 VKEQLVKIYQK

-426 KMINSAF
+426 KMINAAF
-433 SDPVLNRGENSK
+433 SDPVLNRGENSE

-459 NQLEKSRNLNFDEV
+459 NNLEKSRNLNFDEV
-473 KTQVKSIVKT
+473 KIQVEGIVKT

-495 EIIISISDNQK
+495 EIITLISDNQK

-511 KKNNLN
+511 KKNNLK

-554 KNLGSKNIIVRV
+554 KNLGSKNMIVRV
-566 NALKTSDDS
+566 NALKTSDEN

>member
-9 KSTGFI
+9 KSTGFV

-40 GQTVAKVG
+40 GQAVAKVG

-69 QQLGADFSTDIE
+69 QQLGADYSSDIE

-94 SQVLFQYAQNHGYV
+94 SQILFQYAQNHGYV

-168 SAFITDF
+168 SAFVTDF
-175 ERKNVTNLLNQERKF
+175 ERKNVTSLLNQERKF
-190 DYLEIPAKD
+190 DYLEIPVKD
-199 FSDQVTITDSMLK
+199 FSDQVSITDSMLK
-212 DYFDKNQDRFIEPM
+212 DYFDKNQDRFIKPM

-263 TDEERKAQHILVEKK
+263 TDEERKAQHILVENKV
-278 ATANQVISLINE
+278 TADQVISLINE
-290 GKSFNDLAKEYS
+290 GKSFDDLAKEYS
-302 IDTGSKDSGGDLG
+302 IDTGSKNSGGDLG

-336 EVSVPIKSEFG
+336 EVSQPIKSEFG

-359 SLKSLDE
+359 SLKSFDE
-366 VKDQLVKIYQK
+366 VKEQLVKIYQK

-426 KMINSAF
+426 KMINAAF
-433 SDPVLNRGENSK
+433 SDPVLNRGENSE
-445 PIDLGDDK
+445 PIDLGEDK

-459 NQLEKSRNLNFDEV
+459 NKLEKSRNLNFDEV
-473 KTQVKSIVKT
+473 KTQVEGIVKT

-495 EIIISISDNQK
+495 EIITSISDNQK

-554 KNLGSKNIIVRV
+554 KNLGSKNMIVRV
-566 NALKTSDDS
+566 NALKTSDES

>member
-9 KSTGFI
+9 KSTGFV

-40 GQTVAKVG
+40 GQAVAKVG

-69 QQLGADFSTDIE
+69 QQLGADYSADIE

-94 SQVLFQYAQNHGYV
+94 SQILFQYAQNHGYV

-168 SAFITDF
+168 SAFVTDF
-175 ERKNVTNLLNQERKF
+175 ERKNVTSLLNQERKF
-190 DYLEIPAKD
+190 DYLEIPVKV
-199 FSDQVTITDSMLK
+199 FSDQVSITDSMLK
-212 DYFDKNQDRFIEPM
+212 DYFDKNQDRFIKPM

-278 ATANQVISLINE
+278 VTADQVISLINE
-290 GKSFNDLAKEYS
+290 GKSFEDLAKEYS

-336 EVSVPIKSEFG
+336 EVSGPIKSEFG

-359 SLKSLDE
+359 SLKSFDE
-366 VKDQLVKIYQK
+366 VKEQLVKIYQK

-426 KMINSAF
+426 KMINAAF
-433 SDPVLNRGENSK
+433 SDPVLNRGENSE
-445 PIDLGDDK
+445 PIDLGEDK

-459 NQLEKSRNLNFDEV
+459 NKLEKSRNLNFDEV
-473 KTQVKSIVKT
+473 KTQVEGIVKT

-495 EIIISISDNQK
+495 EIITSISDNQK

-554 KNLGSKNIIVRV
+554 KNLGSKNMIVRV
-566 NALKTSDDS
+566 NALKTSDES

>member
-9 KSTGFI
+9 KSTGFV

-69 QQLGADFSTDIE
+69 QQLGAEYSTDIE

-94 SQVLFQYAQNHGYV
+94 SQILFQYAQNHGYV

-120 NEVFYKEGKF
+120 NEVFYRDGKF

-168 SAFITDF
+168 SAFVTDF
-175 ERKNVTNLLNQERKF
+175 ERKNVTSLLNQERKF
-190 DYLEIPAKD
+190 DYLEIPVKD
-199 FSDQVTITDSMLK
+199 FSDQVSITDSMLK
-212 DYFDKNQDRFIEPM
+212 DYFDKNQDRFIKPM

-263 TDEERKAQHILVEKK
+263 TDEERKAQHILVENKV
-278 ATANQVISLINE
+278 TADQVISLINE
-290 GKSFNDLAKEYS
+290 GKSFDDLAKEYS
-302 IDTGSKDSGGDLG
+302 IDTGSKNSGGDLG

-336 EVSVPIKSEFG
+336 EVSAPIKSEFG

-359 SLKSLDE
+359 SLKSFDE
-366 VKDQLVKIYQK
+366 VKEQLVKIYQK

-426 KMINSAF
+426 KMINAAF
-433 SDPVLNRGENSK
+433 SDPVLNRGENSE

-459 NQLEKSRNLNFDEV
+459 NNLEKSRNLNFDEV
-473 KTQVKSIVKT
+473 KIQVEGIVKT

-495 EIIISISDNQK
+495 EIITSISDNQK

-511 KKNNLN
+511 KKNNLK
-517 WTSVGWTKRDNQK
+517 WTSVEWTKRDNQK

-554 KNLGSKNIIVRV
+554 KNLGSKNMIVRV
-566 NALKTSDDS
+566 NALKTSDES

>member
-9 KSTGFI
+9 KSTGFV

-53 KTEFLKNF
+53 KTEFIKNF

-69 QQLGADFSTDIE
+69 QQLGADYSADIE

-94 SQVLFQYAQNHGYV
+94 SQILFQYAQNHGYV

-168 SAFITDF
+168 SAFVTDF

-190 DYLEIPAKD
+190 DYLEIPVKD
-199 FSDQVTITDSMLK
+199 FSDQVSITDSMLK
-212 DYFDKNQDRFIEPM
+212 DYFDKNQDRFIKPM

-278 ATANQVISLINE
+278 VTADQVISLINE
-290 GKSFNDLAKEYS
+290 GKSFEDLAKEYS

-336 EVSVPIKSEFG
+336 EVSAPIKSEFG

-359 SLKSLDE
+359 SSKSFDE
-366 VKDQLVKIYQK
+366 VKEQLVKIYQK

-426 KMINSAF
+426 KMINAAF
-433 SDPVLNRGENSK
+433 SDPVLNRGENSE

-459 NQLEKSRNLNFDEV
+459 NNLEKSRNLNFDEV
-473 KTQVKSIVKT
+473 KTQVEGIVKT

-495 EIIISISDNQK
+495 EIITSISDNQK

-530 VDPSAIDLAF
+530 VDQSAIDLAF

-554 KNLGSKNIIVRV
+554 KNLGSKNMIVRV
-566 NALKTSDDS
+566 NALKTSDES

>member
-9 KSTGFI
+9 KSTGFV

-69 QQLGADFSTDIE
+69 QQLGADYSADIE

-94 SQVLFQYAQNHGYV
+94 SQILFQYAQNHGYV

-168 SAFITDF
+168 SAFVTDF

-190 DYLEIPAKD
+190 DYLEIPVKD
-199 FSDQVTITDSMLK
+199 FSDQVSITDSMLK
-212 DYFDKNQDRFIEPM
+212 DYFDKNQDRFIKPM

-263 TDEERKAQHILVEKK
+263 TDEERKAQHILVENKV
-278 ATANQVISLINE
+278 TADQVISLINK
-290 GKSFNDLAKEYS
+290 GKSFEDLAKEYS

-336 EVSVPIKSEFG
+336 EVSAPIKSEFG

-359 SLKSLDE
+359 SLKSFDE
-366 VKDQLVKIYQK
+366 VKEQLVKIYQK

-426 KMINSAF
+426 KMINAAF
-433 SDPVLNRGENSK
+433 SDPVLNRGENSE
-445 PIDLGDDK
+445 PIDLGEDK

-459 NQLEKSRNLNFDEV
+459 NKLEKSRNLNFDEV
-473 KTQVKSIVKT
+473 KTQVEGIVKT

-495 EIIISISDNQK
+495 EIITSISDNQK

-554 KNLGSKNIIVRV
+554 KNLGSKNMIVRV
-566 NALKTSDDS
+566 NALKTSDES

>member
-9 KSTGFI
+9 KSTGFV

-69 QQLGADFSTDIE
+69 QQLGAEYSTDIE

-94 SQVLFQYAQNHGYV
+94 SQILFQYAQNHGYV

-120 NEVFYKEGKF
+120 NEVFYKDGKF

-168 SAFITDF
+168 SAFVTDF
-175 ERKNVTNLLNQERKF
+175 ERENITSLLNQERKF
-190 DYLEIPAKD
+190 DYLEIPVKD
-199 FSDQVTITDSMLK
+199 FSDQVSITDSMLK
-212 DYFDKNQDRFIEPM
+212 DYFDKNQDRFIKPM

-263 TDEERKAQHILVEKK
+263 TDEERKAQHILVENKV
-278 ATANQVISLINE
+278 TADQVISLINE
-290 GKSFNDLAKEYS
+290 GKSFDDLAKEYS
-302 IDTGSKDSGGDLG
+302 IDTGSKNSGGDLG

-336 EVSVPIKSEFG
+336 EVSQPIKSEFG

-359 SLKSLDE
+359 SLKSFDE
-366 VKDQLVKIYQK
+366 VKEQLVKIYQK

-426 KMINSAF
+426 KMINAAF
-433 SDPVLNRGENSK
+433 SDPVLNRGENSE

-459 NQLEKSRNLNFDEV
+459 NNLEKSRNLNFDEV
-473 KTQVKSIVKT
+473 KTQVEGIVKT

-488 LADKLTD
+488 LADQLTD
-495 EIIISISDNQK
+495 EIITSISDDQK

-517 WTSVGWTKRDNQK
+517 WTSVGWTKRDNRK

-554 KNLGSKNIIVRV
+554 KNLGSKNMIVRV
-566 NALKTSDDS
+566 NALKTSDEN

-610 RL
+610 SL

>member
-9 KSTGFI
+9 KSTGFV

-69 QQLGADFSTDIE
+69 QQLGAEYSPDIE

-94 SQVLFQYAQNHGYV
+94 SQILFQYAQNHGYV

-120 NEVFYKEGKF
+120 NEVFYRDGKF

-168 SAFITDF
+168 SAFVTDF
-175 ERKNVTNLLNQERKF
+175 ERKNVTSLLNQERKF
-190 DYLEIPAKD
+190 DYLEIPVKD
-199 FSDQVTITDSMLK
+199 FSDQVSITDSMLK
-212 DYFDKNQDRFIEPM
+212 DYFDKNQDRFIKPM

-263 TDEERKAQHILVEKK
+263 TDEERKAQHILVENKV
-278 ATANQVISLINE
+278 TADQVISLINE
-290 GKSFNDLAKEYS
+290 GKSFDDLAKEYS
-302 IDTGSKDSGGDLG
+302 IDTGSKNSGGDLG

-336 EVSVPIKSEFG
+336 EVSAPIKSEFG

-359 SLKSLDE
+359 SLKSFDE
-366 VKDQLVKIYQK
+366 VKEQLVKIYQK

-426 KMINSAF
+426 KMINAAF
-433 SDPVLNRGENSK
+433 SDPVLNRGENSE

-459 NQLEKSRNLNFDEV
+459 NNLEKSRNLNFDEV
-473 KTQVKSIVKT
+473 KIQVEGIVKT

-495 EIIISISDNQK
+495 EIITLISDNQK

-511 KKNNLN
+511 KKNNLK
-517 WTSVGWTKRDNQK
+517 WTSVEWTKRDNQK

-554 KNLGSKNIIVRV
+554 KNLGSKNMIVRV
-566 NALKTSDDS
+566 NALKTSDES